1 MIRIFIFAMAVSA
14 SLWAAQRVSEAP
26 AGALN
31 GTNATFTLS
40 SLPYSDTVRVF
51 QNGLRL
57 TVNVDYTLTAQSLAF
72 SVPPS
77 VGDSVTV
84 EYQALI
90 PAGYHMLLSKAT
102 GACMMPSSTGKILT
116 ASCAGTDS
124 QKLTGSSVGSSF
136 PLLLK
141 STGQVLDLT
150 NASTADGTPVIT
162 AASSGS
168 RTQGWLPVSL
178 DNDNFFELTS
188 YANTSSCLTVSSGA
202 VILQTCSGLD
212 TQKWQWQ

>member
-1 MIRIFIFAMAVSA
+1 MIRIFILAMGVSA
-14 SLWAAQRVSEAP
+14 SLLAGQRVSEAP

-40 SLPYSDTVRVF
+40 TLPYSDTVRVF

-57 TVNVDYTLTAQSLAF
+57 TVNVDYTLTAQSLLF
-72 SVPPS
+72 SVAPP
-77 VGDSVTV
+77 VGDSVLV

-102 GACMMPSSTGKILT
+102 GACVMPSSTGKILT

-124 QKLTGSSVGSSF
+124 QKLTGSSFGSSF
-136 PLLLK
+136 ALLLK
-141 STGQVLDLT
+141 STGQALDLT
-150 NASTADGTPVIT
+150 NASTVDGTPVIT
-162 AASSGS
+162 GVSSGS

-178 DNDNFFELTS
+178 DNDNFFALTS
-188 YANTSSCLTVSSGA
+188 LASTSSCLTVSNGS

-212 TQKWQWQ
+212 TQKWQWR